1 MEPSFINEGNQMP
14 CFVVRTYDEKT
25 NVTIKDINNRIIAKF
40 KNETILDQ
48 RFHSLDGF
56 IIANLIS
63 SNNSNI
69 HEIISKDKLKK
80 HLSKY
85 DLVKVSSKNP
95 ITLKSKILADDGL
108 YNISVIHEK
117 SSNGLKFDSSKKV
130 NLFISIGK
138 TIPFVMKIPSN
149 NNNNNGTNNND
160 NIDYLT
166 LKVKTFYDEINAF
179 HFDQEN
185 SKISFEMPFTWSLD
199 YVSQIVNLHEEIVLP
214 NLLHHYL
221 QFLHLRGL

>member
-1 MEPSFINEGNQMP
+1 MP

-80 HLSKY
+80 IY
-85 DLVKVSSKNP
+85 RNM
-95 ITLKSKILADDGL
+95 T
-108 YNISVIHEK
+108 
-117 SSNGLKFDSSKKV
+117 
-130 NLFISIGK
+130 
-138 TIPFVMKIPSN
+138 
-149 NNNNNGTNNND
+149 
-160 NIDYLT
+160 
-166 LKVKTFYDEINAF
+166 
-179 HFDQEN
+179 
-185 SKISFEMPFTWSLD
+185 
-199 YVSQIVNLHEEIVLP
+199 
-214 NLLHHYL
+214 
-221 QFLHLRGL
+221 